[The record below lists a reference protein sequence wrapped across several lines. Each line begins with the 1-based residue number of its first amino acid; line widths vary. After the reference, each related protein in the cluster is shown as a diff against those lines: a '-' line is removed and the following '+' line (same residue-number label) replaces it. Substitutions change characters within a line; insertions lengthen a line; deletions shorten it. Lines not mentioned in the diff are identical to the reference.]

1 MPATKPTRDAAAKNR
16 AYVAKHRKRRKEEA
30 IDCIMKGIIIR
41 IEPDIGDGK
50 GRISYDL
57 DATAAAAIDLA
68 ATAVGQTR
76 DEYLQASIRR
86 TLANLKELKARA
98 GRG

>member
-30 IDCIMKGIIIR
+30 IDCILEGIIIR

-57 DATAAAAIDLA
+57 D